1 VGLIKF
7 FINGR
12 DSFIWSNGLL
22 TSGEIMLNSIR
33 TRLLAATILI
43 VILSLLVNTF
53 VNYTV
58 SARANQR
65 LLDASLT
72 SLAESHVATIQHWV
86 AARSAHIEA
95 LLPSISEDNPL
106 SSLKLISVAGDFF
119 NVFEVAAGKKFIAS
133 DMSGVPE
140 GFDATIRPWYQ
151 EAKQAGKTILTN
163 PYVDIGTGKLTVT
176 VASPLVE
183 QGVFQ
188 GVVGGDIDISDVTD
202 NVRMINPT
210 KHSFGMLIAADG
222 TIIAHP
228 DDALTLKPLKSI
240 SENISLTQLLTSKTP
255 FQATI
260 SGREAYMIA
269 LPIPGTSWYIAIAR
283 DLEEA
288 QQGMRDQLM
297 MSALVTIVLIVLSSL
312 FIHYLVRSSIK
323 PLDRTRVLMDEMMDA
338 IAAGNGD
345 LTRRLPVMGN
355 REVVQIASAFNRFV
369 DKLAAVIGTI
379 HYGSESVRS
388 TSLEISQGTQE
399 LATRTETAAAN
410 LQQTSAA
417 LEEISAT
424 AMNAA
429 SAADRA
435 NTAVLEAAEVA
446 RSSGESIGE
455 VTQTMNGIERASEKI
470 GNIIGVIDGITF
482 QTNILALNASVEA
495 ARAGEQGRGF
505 AVVASEVRNL
515 AGRSAEAAKEIRE
528 LVENTVYSVSTG
540 VRQVQQAS
548 NTIQEVVDSVSS
560 VTVMMSEISRSAQE
574 QTTGINEINQ
584 AVAQLDSMVQKNA
597 ALVEASSASSGALQK
612 QATELAQVVG
622 QFKI

>member
-1 VGLIKF
+1 
-7 FINGR
+7 
-12 DSFIWSNGLL
+12 
-22 TSGEIMLNSIR
+22 
-33 TRLLAATILI
+33 
-43 VILSLLVNTF
+43 
-53 VNYTV
+53 
-58 SARANQR
+58 
-65 LLDASLT
+65 
-72 SLAESHVATIQHWV
+72 
-86 AARSAHIEA
+86 
-95 LLPSISEDNPL
+95 
-106 SSLKLISVAGDFF
+106 
-119 NVFEVAAGKKFIAS
+119 
-133 DMSGVPE
+133 
-140 GFDATIRPWYQ
+140 
-151 EAKQAGKTILTN
+151 
-163 PYVDIGTGKLTVT
+163 
-176 VASPLVE
+176 
-183 QGVFQ
+183 
-188 GVVGGDIDISDVTD
+188 
-202 NVRMINPT
+202 
-210 KHSFGMLIAADG
+210 
-222 TIIAHP
+222 
-228 DDALTLKPLKSI
+228 
-240 SENISLTQLLTSKTP
+240 
-255 FQATI
+255 
-260 SGREAYMIA
+260 
-269 LPIPGTSWYIAIAR
+269 
-283 DLEEA
+283 
-288 QQGMRDQLM
+288 MRDQLM
-297 MSALVTIVLIVLSSL
+297 MSALVMIVLIILSSL

-528 LVENTVYSVSTG
+528 LVENTVCSVSTG

-548 NTIQEVVDSVSS
+548 DTIQEVVNSVSS
-560 VTVMMSEISRSAQE
+560 VTVMMSEISRAAQE